1 MRKEVEREEGGM
13 NDGVEEGREWG
24 GEKEG
29 RKEEEEGRGC
39 RGSE

>member
-1 MRKEVEREEGGM
+1 MRMEVEREEGGTK
-13 NDGVEEGREWG
+13 DGVEEGREWG

-29 RKEEEEGRGC
+29 RKEEEGRGC

>member
-1 MRKEVEREEGGM
+1 MEVEREEGGTK
-13 NDGVEEGREWG
+13 DGVEGREWG

-29 RKEEEEGRGC
+29 RKKEEEEGRGC

>member
-1 MRKEVEREEGGM
+1 MEVEREEGGTK
-13 NDGVEEGREWG
+13 GWGRRREGEWG

-29 RKEEEEGRGC
+29 RKEEEEERGC